1 MDEQKE
7 QHKSPSASAD
17 ICWNAAPPPAIP
29 VLLVVLFLVPRHSA
43 PASDIAHTNAPW
55 GAEKSKS
62 GRLRCVLLP
71 PLSPAHSRTDLGGL
85 FAVDDADDFRT
96 SQHERNRTI
105 TFSKNHRA
113 YWPLQR
119 KEGLFKK
126 AYELGV
132 LCSVDIAVIVF
143 DKRAGRN
150 VKLFQYCSG
159 EVDDIVQRQIKHKGA
174 VDTRT
179 PDNLDGKGGSKAD
192 EHDDGDDVDD
202 ELEDEDEE
210 PEPEPAPPTE
220 PPTKKRRLQP
230 AAADPPAKPKAS
242 PPPRAASTDSE
253 RTREPSPPP
262 PPPAH
267 TSAHPYPR
275 QGLPPHPRESYY
287 PDPRR
292 LPAHPYAFPDH
303 RPHPH
308 AFPESPHH
316 PHPHAYPHYT
326 YPPPRAAPL
335 YSYIPPQQFQPQYPP
350 PPLPPPGADVTEWM
364 SALLGAGA
372 EDVKGDALL
381 GNGGGGGFDW
391 PVHDPSRRGSGA
403 GAGDGTSWL
412 NF

>member
-1 MDEQKE
+1 M
-7 QHKSPSASAD
+7 
-17 ICWNAAPPPAIP
+17 
-29 VLLVVLFLVPRHSA
+29 
-43 PASDIAHTNAPW
+43 
-55 GAEKSKS
+55 
-62 GRLRCVLLP
+62 GRRKIEIRP
-71 PLSPAHSRTDLGGL
+71 
-85 FAVDDADDFRT
+85 
-96 SQHERNRTI
+96 I
-105 TFSKNHRA
+105 T
-113 YWPLQR
+113 R

-143 DKRAGRN
+143 GVCAAAEGIGHG
-150 VKLFQYCSG
+150 LS
-159 EVDDIVQRQIKHKGA
+159 HKGA

-202 ELEDEDEE
+202 ELEDEEEE
-210 PEPEPAPPTE
+210 PEPEPA

-242 PPPRAASTDSE
+242 PPPPPRAASTDSE
-253 RTREPSPPP
+253 RTREPSPAP

-267 TSAHPYPR
+267 TSAHSYPR

-372 EDVKGDALL
+372 EDTKGDALL
-381 GNGGGGGFDW
+381 GGAGGGGFDW